1 MLACQYTGTLHG
13 SSVGSVVDV
22 EWRTYTFW
30 TEIRAKVS
38 PLLQLVPDTVG
49 EARRGAGTGV
59 PGPEEGVIEL
69 VNLANAG
76 NLSAGYLPHP
86 KITVAATC
94 PRT

>member
-13 SSVGSVVDV
+13 SSLGSVVDV
-22 EWRTYTFW
+22 EWRTY
-30 TEIRAKVS
+30 
-38 PLLQLVPDTVG
+38 DTVG
-49 EARRGAGTGV
+49 EARRGGGKLSAGTGV

>member
-1 MLACQYTGTLHG
+1 MAHQ
-13 SSVGSVVDV
+13 SVGSST
-22 EWRTYTFW
+22 WNGGHT
-30 TEIRAKVS
+30 IR
-38 PLLQLVPDTVG
+38 Q
-49 EARRGAGTGV
+49 ARRGGGKLSAGTGV

-76 NLSAGYLPHP
+76 NLSPGYLPHP